1 MDAPFS
7 TAGDR
12 PFPSKSRRFL
22 RKPVLF
28 ASAQVGENT
37 TGLILNISEGGIC
50 VQTPQSIAGNGALP
64 LRLQSLRSMGW
75 IETHGRVVWSNDEK
89 HVAGIEFIGI
99 TEDARREVQ
108 AWLSFGDS
116 LQELRGTWAGDRAA
130 TGLRPPLGT
139 DSTGAHTGQ
148 GVETEHVEP
157 EYAEQEYGEQEYVPQ
172 EYTALPA
179 SDSGDDGGSA
189 RSEARTEQ
197 EPDNQTETRGHPDG
211 VPDFFDRTRTG
222 NKANRRTFPLL
233 VSAAVLVIVL
243 ALAAARHDAL
253 SRVSGWFAKK
263 AVAPGGEEL
272 LSQAQP
278 KVTETP
284 HAPATPLP
292 VASPSPSGPAGNGQR
307 TVVQKPS
314 APPISANGVKFAL
327 QVAAMREEEN
337 ATQLEQSLQSK
348 NFAAFVSKRPGDH
361 FYRVM
366 VGPYPDNQSARL
378 AQSALEKDGMK
389 SIARRWTP

>member
-1 MDAPFS
+1 MDDPLS

-12 PFPSKSRRFL
+12 HFPSKSRRFL

-28 ASAQVGENT
+28 ASVQIGENT

-50 VQTPQSIAGNGALP
+50 VQTPQNITGNGALP

-75 IETHGRVVWSNDEK
+75 IEAQGRVVWRNDK
-89 HVAGIEFIGI
+89 KRVAGIEFVGI
-99 TEDARREVQ
+99 AEAARQEVQ

-130 TGLRPPLGT
+130 TGTPQPSETQSVNAQAG
-139 DSTGAHTGQ
+139 GQ
-148 GVETEHVEP
+148 DVEQETVEQEYVEP
-157 EYAEQEYGEQEYVPQ
+157 EYAEFAV
-172 EYTALPA
+172 
-179 SDSGDDGGSA
+179 SDSRDDGGSV
-189 RSEARTEQ
+189 RSEARAER
-197 EPDNQTETRGHPDG
+197 EPDNQMGGDPDG
-211 VPDFFDRTRTG
+211 APDIFDRASAG
-222 NKANRRTFPLL
+222 NTANRRTFPLL
-233 VSAAVLVIVL
+233 ASAAVLVILL
-243 ALAAARHDAL
+243 ALVAGRHDTL
-253 SRVSGWFAKK
+253 SRRMAGWFAKK
-263 AVAPGGEEL
+263 SAAPSGDAPL
-272 LSQAQP
+272 AQAP
-278 KVTETP
+278 SKITESP
-284 HAPATPLP
+284 HAPAPPPL
-292 VASPSPSGPAGNGQR
+292 AAGNGK
-307 TVVQKPS
+307 VDAVPS
-314 APPISANGVKFAL
+314 PNVALPPAVGGKFAL

-337 ATQLEQSLQSK
+337 AKQLEESLQSK

>member
-1 MDAPFS
+1 
-7 TAGDR
+7 
-12 PFPSKSRRFL
+12 L

-37 TGLILNISEGGIC
+37 TGLILNISEGGLC
-50 VQTPQSIAGNGALP
+50 VQTSQSIAGNGALP

-89 HVAGIEFIGI
+89 HVAGIEFVGL

-130 TGLRPPLGT
+130 TGLPDPSGINSFQTR
-139 DSTGAHTGQ
+139 AVGQ
-148 GVETEHVEP
+148 QASEEDGWEG
-157 EYAEQEYGEQEYVPQ
+157 EQGQEYVDP
-172 EYTALPA
+172 EYDAP
-179 SDSGDDGGSA
+179 SVGDSRDEEDSA
-189 RSEARTEQ
+189 RSEARAEK
-197 EPDNQTETRGHPDG
+197 EPNNQIAVDPAGAPDI
-211 VPDFFDRTRTG
+211 FDRTSAG
-222 NKANRRTFPLL
+222 DAANRRRFPLL
-233 VSAAVLVIVL
+233 ASAAVLLILL
-243 ALAAARHDAL
+243 ALAAGRYDTLARIA
-253 SRVSGWFAKK
+253 GWFAKK
-263 AVAPGGEEL
+263 SAAPSGDAPL
-272 LSQAQP
+272 AQAQP
-278 KVTETP
+278 KVTEAP
-284 HAPATPLP
+284 HAPASRLP
-292 VASPSPSGPAGNGQR
+292 VAAPPASLAAGNKRVGA
-307 TVVQKPS
+307 VPGPNVPL
-314 APPISANGVKFAL
+314 APAAGGKFAL

-337 ATQLEQSLQSK
+337 AKQLEESLQSK

>member
-1 MDAPFS
+1 MDDPFS

-50 VQTPQSIAGNGALP
+50 VQTPQNIGGNGALA

-75 IETHGRVVWSNDEK
+75 IETHGRVVWSNVEK
-89 HVAGIEFIGI
+89 HVAGIEFVGI
-99 TEDARREVQ
+99 TQDAKREVQ

-116 LQELRGTWAGDRAA
+116 LQELRVTWAGDRAA
-130 TGLRPPLGT
+130 TGLRQPLGT
-139 DSTGAHTGQ
+139 DSTDAHAGQ
-148 GVETEHVEP
+148 GVETEFV
-157 EYAEQEYGEQEYVPQ
+157 EQEYGEQDYVPQ

-179 SDSGDDGGSA
+179 SDSADDGGSA

-197 EPDNQTETRGHPDG
+197 EPDNQTETRAHPDG

-222 NKANRRTFPLL
+222 SKANRRTFPLL

-243 ALAAARHDAL
+243 ALAAGRHDTL
-253 SRVSGWFAKK
+253 SHRVSGWFAKK
-263 AVAPGGEEL
+263 SVDTGGEAP

-307 TVVQKPS
+307 AVVQKPS
-314 APPISANGVKFAL
+314 PPPIPANGVKFAL

>member
-37 TGLILNISEGGIC
+37 AGLILNISEGGIC
-50 VQTPQSIAGNGALP
+50 VQTPENIAGNGALP

-99 TEDARREVQ
+99 TEDTRREVQ

-130 TGLRPPLGT
+130 TGLGQPLGT
-139 DSTGAHTGQ
+139 DSTDAHAGQ

-157 EYAEQEYGEQEYVPQ
+157 EYAEQEYGEE
-172 EYTALPA
+172 EYTDFPA

-197 EPDNQTETRGHPDG
+197 EPDNQTETRGYPDG

-222 NKANRRTFPLL
+222 NGANRRTFPLL

-243 ALAAARHDAL
+243 ALAAGRHGTL
-253 SRVSGWFAKK
+253 SRRVAGWFAKK
-263 AVAPGGEEL
+263 SAPNGDAPL
-272 LSQAQP
+272 AQAQP

-284 HAPATPLP
+284 HAPAPPQPVAAFPPPLAAGKGKGGALPGPKVPPLP
-292 VASPSPSGPAGNGQR
+292 AAGG
-307 TVVQKPS
+307 
-314 APPISANGVKFAL
+314 KFAL

>member
-7 TAGDR
+7 TAGDM

-37 TGLILNISEGGIC
+37 TGLILNISEGGLC
-50 VQTPQSIAGNGALP
+50 VQTPQNIAGNGALP

-89 HVAGIEFIGI
+89 HVAGIEFVGI
-99 TEDARREVQ
+99 TEDAKREVQ

-130 TGLRPPLGT
+130 MGLPDPSGINSFEMR
-139 DSTGAHTGQ
+139 AVGQ
-148 GVETEHVEP
+148 QASEEDGWEG
-157 EYAEQEYGEQEYVPQ
+157 EQGQEYVDP
-172 EYTALPA
+172 EYD
-179 SDSGDDGGSA
+179 DSAVGDLRDEEDSA
-189 RSEARTEQ
+189 RPEAPAETGPNSHPGSETDAVQ
-197 EPDNQTETRGHPDG
+197 EMLHG
-211 VPDFFDRTRTG
+211 TG
-222 NKANRRTFPLL
+222 TSTFSAERRWTFPLFA
-233 VSAAVLVIVL
+233 SAAVLLILL
-243 ALAAARHDAL
+243 ALAAGRYDTLARIA
-253 SRVSGWFAKK
+253 GWFAKK
-263 AVAPGGEEL
+263 SAAPSGDAPL
-272 LSQAQP
+272 AQAQP
-278 KVTETP
+278 KVTEAP
-284 HAPATPLP
+284 HAPAPRLP
-292 VASPSPSGPAGNGQR
+292 VAAAPPPLAAGNGEVGVAAKR
-307 TVVQKPS
+307 NFPLPS
-314 APPISANGVKFAL
+314 AAGGKFAL

-337 ATQLEQSLQSK
+337 AKQLEQSLQSK

-378 AQSALEKDGMK
+378 AQNALEKDGMK

>member
-1 MDAPFS
+1 MDDPFS

-89 HVAGIEFIGI
+89 HIAGIEFAGI
-99 TEDARREVQ
+99 TEEARREVQ

-130 TGLRPPLGT
+130 TGLPDPSGINSFEMRAVAPEASEEDAWEGEQ
-139 DSTGAHTGQ
+139 GQ
-148 GVETEHVEP
+148 EYAGP
-157 EYAEQEYGEQEYVPQ
+157 EYGD
-172 EYTALPA
+172 PA
-179 SDSGDDGGSA
+179 VGDSRDEEDSA
-189 RSEARTEQ
+189 RSEARAER
-197 EPDNQTETRGHPDG
+197 EPDNQMAGDPHEAPDI
-211 VPDFFDRTRTG
+211 FDRTSAG
-222 NKANRRTFPLL
+222 DAANRRRFPLL
-233 VSAAVLVIVL
+233 ASAAVLLILL
-243 ALAAARHDAL
+243 ALTAGRHDTL
-253 SRVSGWFAKK
+253 SRRMAGWFAKK
-263 AVAPGGEEL
+263 SAAPSRDAPL
-272 LSQAQP
+272 AQAQP
-278 KVTETP
+278 DVTETP
-284 HAPATPLP
+284 RAPAPPLP
-292 VASPSPSGPAGNGQR
+292 VAA
-307 TVVQKPS
+307 
-314 APPISANGVKFAL
+314 APPPLAGENRKMGIVPKPNVSLPPAAGGKLVL

-337 ATQLEQSLQSK
+337 AKQLEQSLQSK

-366 VGPYPDNQSARL
+366 VGPYPDSQSARL

>member
-1 MDAPFS
+1 MDDPFS

-12 PFPSKSRRFL
+12 HFPSKSRRFL

-28 ASAQVGENT
+28 AAVQVGENT

-50 VQTPQSIAGNGALP
+50 VQTAQDIASNGALP

-75 IETHGRVVWSNDEK
+75 IEAQGRVVWRNDEK
-89 HVAGIEFIGI
+89 HVAGIEFVGI
-99 TEDARREVQ
+99 AEAARQEVQ

-130 TGLRPPLGT
+130 TGTPQPSET
-139 DSTGAHTGQ
+139 QSMNAHAGGQ
-148 GVETEHVEP
+148 QVEP
-157 EYAEQEYGEQEYVPQ
+157 EYVEQEPEEREYVEQEY
-172 EYTALPA
+172 ADLPA

-189 RSEARTEQ
+189 RSEARAET
-197 EPDNQTETRGHPDG
+197 EPDNQTGGDPDG
-211 VPDFFDRTRTG
+211 APDIFDRTSAG
-222 NKANRRTFPLL
+222 NTANRRSFPLL
-233 VSAAVLVIVL
+233 ASAAVLVILL
-243 ALAAARHDAL
+243 ALAAGRYDTL
-253 SRVSGWFAKK
+253 SHRIAGWFAKK
-263 AVAPGGEEL
+263 SAAPSGDAPL
-272 LSQAQP
+272 AQAP
-278 KVTETP
+278 SKITESP
-284 HAPATPLP
+284 HAPAPPLP
-292 VASPSPSGPAGNGQR
+292 VAAAPPPLAAGNGKVG
-307 TVVQKPS
+307 VVPGPNVPLLP
-314 APPISANGVKFAL
+314 AAGGKFAL

-337 ATQLEQSLQSK
+337 AKQLEESLQSK

-361 FYRVM
+361 LYRVM

>member
-1 MDAPFS
+1 MDDPLS

-28 ASAQVGENT
+28 ASVQVGENT

-50 VQTPQSIAGNGALP
+50 VQTPQNIAGNGALP

-89 HVAGIEFIGI
+89 HVAGIEFIDI

-130 TGLRPPLGT
+130 TGLPDPSGIN
-139 DSTGAHTGQ
+139 SFEMHTVAQEVSEEDGWEGEQ
-148 GVETEHVEP
+148 G
-157 EYAEQEYGEQEYVPQ
+157 QEYVGP
-172 EYTALPA
+172 EYGDLAVG
-179 SDSGDDGGSA
+179 DSRDEEDSA
-189 RSEARTEQ
+189 RSEARAERG
-197 EPDNQTETRGHPDG
+197 PDNQTGGPDG
-211 VPDFFDRTRTG
+211 AHGIFDRTSAGKT
-222 NKANRRTFPLL
+222 ANRWTFPLL
-233 VSAAVLVIVL
+233 ASAAALVILL
-243 ALAAARHDAL
+243 AVAAGRHDTL
-253 SRVSGWFAKK
+253 SRRVAGWFAKK
-263 AVAPGGEEL
+263 SAVPGEEAPL
-272 LSQAQP
+272 AQAP
-278 KVTETP
+278 SKITESP
-284 HAPATPLP
+284 HAPASPLP
-292 VASPSPSGPAGNGQR
+292 VAA
-307 TVVQKPS
+307 
-314 APPISANGVKFAL
+314 APPPLAGGDGKSGVVPRPNVPLPPAAGGKFAL

-337 ATQLEQSLQSK
+337 AKQLEQSLQSK
-348 NFAAFVSKRPGDH
+348 NFAVFVSKRPGDH

>member
-1 MDAPFS
+1 MDDPFS
-7 TAGDR
+7 TTGHR
-12 PFPSKSRRFL
+12 HFSSKSRRFL

-50 VQTPQSIAGNGALP
+50 VQTPQNIAGNGALP

-89 HVAGIEFIGI
+89 HVAGIEFVGI

-130 TGLRPPLGT
+130 TGLPDPSGINSFEMR
-139 DSTGAHTGQ
+139 A
-148 GVETEHVEP
+148 V
-157 EYAEQEYGEQEYVPQ
+157 AQEASEEDGLEGEQGQ
-172 EYTALPA
+172 ENVGPEHGDLAVG
-179 SDSGDDGGSA
+179 DSPDEEDSA
-189 RSEARTEQ
+189 RSEGRAETG
-197 EPDNQTETRGHPDG
+197 PDSQM
-211 VPDFFDRTRTG
+211 TG
-222 NKANRRTFPLL
+222 DPPSAPEMLQGTSTSPAERRWTFPFLA
-233 VSAAVLVIVL
+233 SAAVLVILL
-243 ALAAARHDAL
+243 ALVVGRHDTL
-253 SRVSGWFAKK
+253 SRRMDGWFAKK
-263 AVAPGGEEL
+263 PAAPSADAPL
-272 LSQAQP
+272 AQSP
-278 KVTETP
+278 SRITEAP
-284 HAPATPLP
+284 HAPAPPLP
-292 VASPSPSGPAGNGQR
+292 VVAAPPPLAAGNGKVG
-307 TVVQKPS
+307 VVPRPNAPLPS
-314 APPISANGVKFAL
+314 AAGGKFAL

-337 ATQLEQSLQSK
+337 AKQLEQSLQSK

-366 VGPYPDNQSARL
+366 VGPYPDDQSARL
-378 AQSALEKDGMK
+378 AQSALEKDGMR

>member
-1 MDAPFS
+1 MDAPFP
-7 TAGDR
+7 TAADR

-37 TGLILNISEGGIC
+37 TGLILNISEGGLC
-50 VQTPQSIAGNGALP
+50 VQTSQSIAGNGALP

-75 IETHGRVVWSNDEK
+75 IDTHGRVVWSNDEK
-89 HVAGIEFIGI
+89 HVAGIEFVGI

-130 TGLRPPLGT
+130 TGLPDPSGINSFQTR
-139 DSTGAHTGQ
+139 AVGQ
-148 GVETEHVEP
+148 QASEEDGWEG
-157 EYAEQEYGEQEYVPQ
+157 EQGQEYVDP
-172 EYTALPA
+172 EYDAP
-179 SDSGDDGGSA
+179 SVGDSRDEEDSA
-189 RSEARTEQ
+189 RSEARAEK
-197 EPDNQTETRGHPDG
+197 EPNNQIAVDPAGAPDI
-211 VPDFFDRTRTG
+211 FDRTSAG
-222 NKANRRTFPLL
+222 DAANRRRFPLL
-233 VSAAVLVIVL
+233 ASAAVLLILL
-243 ALAAARHDAL
+243 ALAAGRYDTLARIA
-253 SRVSGWFAKK
+253 GWFAKK
-263 AVAPGGEEL
+263 SAAPSGDAPL
-272 LSQAQP
+272 AQAQP
-278 KVTETP
+278 KVTEAP
-284 HAPATPLP
+284 HAPASRLP
-292 VASPSPSGPAGNGQR
+292 VAAPPASLAAGNKRVGA
-307 TVVQKPS
+307 VPGPNVPL
-314 APPISANGVKFAL
+314 APAAGGKFAL

-337 ATQLEQSLQSK
+337 AKQLEESLQSK

>member
-1 MDAPFS
+1 MDAPFP
-7 TAGDR
+7 TAADR

-37 TGLILNISEGGIC
+37 TGLILNISEGGLC
-50 VQTPQSIAGNGALP
+50 VQTSQSIAGNGALP

-89 HVAGIEFIGI
+89 HVAGIEFVGL

-130 TGLRPPLGT
+130 TGLPDPSGINSFQTR
-139 DSTGAHTGQ
+139 AVGQ
-148 GVETEHVEP
+148 QASEEDGWEG
-157 EYAEQEYGEQEYVPQ
+157 EQGQEYVDP
-172 EYTALPA
+172 EYDAP
-179 SDSGDDGGSA
+179 SVGDSRDEEDSA
-189 RSEARTEQ
+189 RSEARAEK
-197 EPDNQTETRGHPDG
+197 EPNNQIAVDPAGAPDI
-211 VPDFFDRTRTG
+211 FDRTSAG
-222 NKANRRTFPLL
+222 DAANRRRFPLL
-233 VSAAVLVIVL
+233 ASAAVLLILL
-243 ALAAARHDAL
+243 ALAAGRYDTLARIA
-253 SRVSGWFAKK
+253 GWFAKK
-263 AVAPGGEEL
+263 SAAPSGDAPL
-272 LSQAQP
+272 AQAQP
-278 KVTETP
+278 KVTEAP
-284 HAPATPLP
+284 HAPASRLP
-292 VASPSPSGPAGNGQR
+292 VAAPPASLAAGNKRVGA
-307 TVVQKPS
+307 VPGPNVPL
-314 APPISANGVKFAL
+314 APAAGGKFAL

-337 ATQLEQSLQSK
+337 AKQLEESLQSK